1 MGLVLAIGLAVLAS
15 LFGAGLGY
23 FVKSWQARGTKIQ
36 MQALESQ
43 LNASRD
49 ELVNYRQEVFQQ
61 LSDTADKFRNL
72 DQSYHALH
80 RQLATSAAM
89 LCGDQATSLLA
100 GDVEPLLTQDERVE
114 QSEEINDQEEIEI
127 VVSETG
133 TSASEIAEADVAQA
147 LTETNSA
154 PSAATEQ
161 PEEVP
166 ILTDADESQ
175 GQNAPGESA
184 EGKGRY
190 VG

>member
-1 MGLVLAIGLAVLAS
+1 MGLVVAIGLAVLAS

-23 FVKSWQARGTKIQ
+23 FVKSWQARGTKMQ

-100 GDVEPLLTQDERVE
+100 GDVEPLLTQDELTE
-114 QSEEINDQEEIEI
+114 QSEKNIDQEEIEI
-127 VVSETG
+127 VVPETG
-133 TSASEIAEADVAQA
+133 TPASEIAEADVVQA
-147 LTETNSA
+147 RTETHSA
-154 PSAATEQ
+154 PSATTEH

-166 ILTDADESQ
+166 ILTDTDESQ
-175 GQNAPGESA
+175 SQDAPGESA

>member
-1 MGLVLAIGLAVLAS
+1 MGLVLTIGLAVLAS

-23 FVKSWQARGTKIQ
+23 FVKSWQARGTRMQ

-43 LNASRD
+43 LNSSRD
-49 ELVNYRQEVFQQ
+49 ELANYRQEVFQQ

-100 GDVEPLLTQDERVE
+100 GDIEPLLTQVEQAE
-114 QSEEINDQEEIEI
+114 QSEEIIDEEEIEI
-127 VVSETG
+127 VVPETG
-133 TSASEIAEADVAQA
+133 TSASKIADVGVGQA
-147 LTETNSA
+147 PTTTNSA
-154 PSAATEQ
+154 PSKPAEP

-166 ILTDADESQ
+166 ILTDADEFP
-175 GQNAPGESA
+175 GQDAPGESSQ
-184 EGKGRY
+184 GKGRY